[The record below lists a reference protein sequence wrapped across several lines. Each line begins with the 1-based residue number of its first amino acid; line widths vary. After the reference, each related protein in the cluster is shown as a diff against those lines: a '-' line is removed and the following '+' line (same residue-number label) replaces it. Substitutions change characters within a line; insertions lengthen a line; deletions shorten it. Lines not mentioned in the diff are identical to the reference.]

1 MINCPYL
8 HQDKEKIKISNIFE
22 MQDINL
28 FLYEIKAWKTKRLQK
43 KKKNIVPFHSIEMQN
58 EWCP

>member
-1 MINCPYL
+1 
-8 HQDKEKIKISNIFE
+8 

-28 FLYEIKAWKTKRLQK
+28 FLYEIKAWKNRKNTK
-43 KKKNIVPFHSIEMQN
+43 KKEKSIVPFHSIEMQN